1 MLISGAEKK
10 TLRKCP
16 LGRQSRRCE
25 DTIKMDLREIGFE
38 DQRWVDVTCG
48 RVQYLSDCSAAVLKL
63 GSFTSVLVNTKTKM
77 KLTRDP
83 YITQAQ
89 LLWI

>member
-1 MLISGAEKK
+1 
-10 TLRKCP
+10 
-16 LGRQSRRCE
+16 
-25 DTIKMDLREIGFE
+25 
-38 DQRWVDVTCG
+38 VTCEH
-48 RVQYLSDCSAAVLKL
+48 VQYLSDCSAAVLNL